1 MARLDLWCCV
11 YVDKMVGK
19 GTTKVEIWKFDG
31 KNFTM
36 WKVKMYLVLVKDDYL
51 ITLKGKSLKPIG
63 MIDAQFDEKN
73 EIAKADILLALDN
86 KVLFNV

>member
-1 MARLDLWCCV
+1 
-11 YVDKMVGK
+11 
-19 GTTKVEIWKFDG
+19 
-31 KNFTM
+31 
-36 WKVKMYLVLVKDDYL
+36 MYLVLVKDDYL